1 MLVDSTFST
10 KTAAASTTSG
20 DEKQH
25 VQRYGSFVNTIL
37 LFAFLLK
44 HKRGQA
50 GAQPGQRMSQGSFS
64 KHF

>member
-10 KTAAASTTSG
+10 RTAAASTTSG

-44 HKRGQA
+44 RGQA

-64 KHF
+64 KDF